1 MNCLFTGRW
10 GYNWVVGGG
19 GVFKEEVYGMRARV
33 KMHTCKEGNMLC
45 EKRKYFL
52 SFLCFVPPLAHGSFH
67 STSLILLFQPSLK
80 KLRNYSL
87 IYCSHT
93 VLQLSCLLCRSG
105 NYFGRWFSRLQR
117 WKRGTS
123 KVSPYSG

>member
-10 GYNWVVGGG
+10 GYNWVVGGGG

-52 SFLCFVPPLAHGSFH
+52 SFLCLRASTCAWQFSLDLTYFALSTIPEETEELFVNLLLPHC
-67 STSLILLFQPSLK
+67 TTVILFAL
-80 KLRNYSL
+80 
-87 IYCSHT
+87 
-93 VLQLSCLLCRSG
+93 
-105 NYFGRWFSRLQR
+105 
-117 WKRGTS
+117 
-123 KVSPYSG
+123 